1 MAKVTENVQVDS
13 ILVAARAR
21 QAELQS
27 ELARVTQIIETMGG
41 ETAPAPKT
49 TSKGK
54 RGRPK
59 GSKNKPAAPKAS
71 RKKAKAKAKGD
82 SKRGRPKGSR
92 NKTSNGI
99 SLIQAVAQVLAQ
111 SNEPLTIAQITEGVE
126 KLGYSTNADSFSVMI
141 SQTLGK
147 LSKAKVAE
155 TVKRGVWQSS
165 NGITSFLETFTT
177 DEAEETADGEVATG
191 TKDNIPI

>member
-1 MAKVTENVQVDS
+1 MAKNTESVVDP
-13 ILVAARAR
+13 IVVAARTR
-21 QAELQS
+21 VAELQN
-27 ELARVTQIIETMGG
+27 EMNRLTQIISTMTG
-41 ETAPAPKT
+41 EAAPAPKT
-49 TSKGK
+49 TSKSK

-71 RKKAKAKAKGD
+71 RKKATKSKTDG
-82 SKRGRPKGSR
+82 KRGRPKGSR

-147 LSKAKVAE
+147 LSKANVAE
-155 TVKRGVWQSS
+155 TIKRGVWQSS
-165 NGITSFLETFTT
+165 NGITQFLETFN
-177 DEAEETADGEVATG
+177 DEADTETAEPVVEA
-191 TKDNIPI
+191 KDSIPF